1 MGGQAGKQRLL
12 SVIAA
17 LYHEFF
23 RFRPAAGVRDAAVL
37 AAGVAGQPG
46 GDAVPPAEGEA
57 RADGHLAQERRP
69 RQGEGRRQPARH
81 GRRPPHRREDAL
93 GRRGQ
98 LQLRRR
104 ERRRQE
110 GQPARA
116 ARSLW

>member
-46 GDAVPPAEGEA
+46 GDAVPPAQGKADPDGGLAAERGA
-57 RADGHLAQERRP
+57 RAAG
-69 RQGEGRRQPARH
+69 RQPPRH
-81 GRRPPHRREDAL
+81 RRRTPHRRQDAP
-93 GRRGQ
+93 RRRSQ
-98 LQLRRR
+98 LLLRRR

-110 GQPARA
+110 GEPGRPTHH
-116 ARSLW
+116 LW